1 MLICNSSTGVSLCCM
16 LHQVTPM
23 SCSIAALLV
32 LVSLFLSLHQSTSCC
47 ATGADDG
54 AANSLSSCLISHG
67 VTNFTLPTSP
77 SYAAVLNSSISN
89 LRFALPDV
97 GKPAAVVLPAS
108 KRDLQ
113 GAVLCARNSS
123 LAIRVRSGGHS
134 YEGLSYTTE
143 NRVPFVVIDLAN
155 LNRVRVDAGS
165 ATAWAESGATLG
177 ELYYAVGR
185 SSRSLAFS
193 AGSCSTIGLGGIV
206 SGGGFGLLSRKF
218 GLAADNVLDAV
229 LVDAD
234 GRALD
239 RATMGRDVFW
249 AIRGGGGGSWGV
261 VYAWKLRLVPVPRNV
276 TVFSLGRTGPVEL
289 VAGLIHRWQFVAPSL
304 PDDFYLSV
312 YLPTGGVGSSSSS
325 SDGNVSVSFSG
336 QVLGP
341 KHRALSAL
349 RQSFPELGLT
359 KSELAE
365 TSWLDAT
372 AQFAGLDTAA
382 DLSNRLLGRSKQYS
396 KGKSDYV
403 RSPISRR
410 AMAGIVRYLST
421 GPPRQGQ
428 GQGAGYVI
436 LDPYGGA
443 MARIGSSDTPCPHRA
458 GTLYGVQYQVYW
470 DDDDHDLGGREAA
483 GESCVGWLRS
493 LYAFMAPHVSKDPR
507 AAYVN
512 YLDLDL
518 GTNNWTASVGGSS
531 EAAVARARSSWGVS
545 YFGDNFN
552 RLVRA
557 KTAVDPGNVFNNA
570 QSIPPL

>member
-1 MLICNSSTGVSLCCM
+1 
-16 LHQVTPM
+16 M
-23 SCSIAALLV
+23 SCSIAAV
-32 LVSLFLSLHQSTSCC
+32 VVSLFLSLNQIISCR
-47 ATGADDG
+47 AAGADDDG
-54 AANSLSSCLISHG
+54 AARSLASCLISHG
-67 VTNFTLPTSP
+67 VTNFTLPTSR
-77 SYAAVLNSSISN
+77 SYAGVLNSSISN

-97 GKPAAVVLPAS
+97 GKPAAVVLPGS
-108 KRDLQ
+108 RQDLQ
-113 GAVLCARNSS
+113 RSVLCARSSS
-123 LAIRVRSGGHS
+123 LAVRVRSGGHS
-134 YEGLSYTTE
+134 YEGLSYTSE
-143 NRVPFVVIDLAN
+143 NRVPFVVIDVAN
-155 LNRVRVDAGS
+155 LNRVRVDRGS
-165 ATAWAESGATLG
+165 ATAWAEAGATLG
-177 ELYYAVGR
+177 EL
-185 SSRSLAFS
+185 
-193 AGSCSTIGLGGIV
+193 
-206 SGGGFGLLSRKF
+206 F

-239 RATMGRDVFW
+239 RAAMGRDVFW

-276 TVFSLGRTGPVEL
+276 TVLSVGRTGPVEL
-289 VAGLIHRWQFVAPSL
+289 VAGLVHRWQLVAPSL

-312 YLPTGGVGSSSSS
+312 YLPTGPSSL
-325 SDGNVSVSFSG
+325 DGNVSVSFSG

-349 RQSFPELGLT
+349 RQSFPELGLAE
-359 KSELAE
+359 SELGEA
-365 TSWLDAT
+365 SWLDAT

-382 DLSNRLLGRSKQYS
+382 DLPNRQLGSRQYF

-410 AMAGIVRYLST
+410 AMADIVRYLST

-428 GQGAGYVI
+428 GQGGGYVI

-443 MARIGSSDTPCPHRA
+443 MARIASGDTPFPHRA

-470 DDDDHDLGGREAA
+470 DEDGELGGRAAAAA
-483 GESCVGWLRS
+483 GEFCVRWLRS
-493 LYAFMAPHVSKDPR
+493 LYAFMAPHVSKGPR

-518 GTNNWTASVGGSS
+518 GANNWTAPAGGSS
-531 EAAVARARSSWGVS
+531 KAAVARARSSWGAA
-545 YFGDNFN
+545 YFGDNFD
-552 RLVRA
+552 RLVGA

>member
-1 MLICNSSTGVSLCCM
+1 MGFLQIWVEAGVPVAGDGRSSPGPGFPLPFTPSKHIVLCHWRRRRRRTQPLLLPHLPWRHE
-16 LHQVTPM
+16 LH
-23 SCSIAALLV
+23 S
-32 LVSLFLSLHQSTSCC
+32 
-47 ATGADDG
+47 
-54 AANSLSSCLISHG
+54 
-67 VTNFTLPTSP
+67 LPTSP
-77 SYAAVLNSSISN
+77 SYATVLNSSISN

-289 VAGLIHRWQFVAPSL
+289 IAGLIHRWQFVAPSL

-312 YLPTGGVGSSSSS
+312 YLPTGGVGSSSS

-359 KSELAE
+359 ESELAE

-382 DLSNRLLGRSKQYS
+382 DLSNRLLGRSKQYF

-458 GTLYGVQYQVYW
+458 GTLYGVQYQ
-470 DDDDHDLGGREAA
+470 E
-483 GESCVGWLRS
+483 
-493 LYAFMAPHVSKDPR
+493 PR

-531 EAAVARARSSWGVS
+531 EAAVARARSSWGVA

>member
-1 MLICNSSTGVSLCCM
+1 
-16 LHQVTPM
+16 M
-23 SCSIAALLV
+23 SCSIAAV
-32 LVSLFLSLHQSTSCC
+32 VVSLFLSLNQIISCR
-47 ATGADDG
+47 AAGADDDG
-54 AANSLSSCLISHG
+54 AARSLASCLISHG
-67 VTNFTLPTSP
+67 VTNFTLPTSR
-77 SYAAVLNSSISN
+77 SYAGVLNSSISN

-97 GKPAAVVLPAS
+97 GKPAAVVLPGS
-108 KRDLQ
+108 RQDLQ
-113 GAVLCARNSS
+113 RSVLCARSSS
-123 LAIRVRSGGHS
+123 LAVRVRSGGHS
-134 YEGLSYTTE
+134 YEGLSYTSE
-143 NRVPFVVIDLAN
+143 NRVPFVVIDVAN
-155 LNRVRVDAGS
+155 LNRVRVDRGS
-165 ATAWAESGATLG
+165 ATAWAEAGATLG

-185 SSRSLAFS
+185 SGRSLAFS
-193 AGSCSTIGLGGIV
+193 AGSCSTIGLGGTV
-206 SGGGFGLLSRKF
+206 SGGGFGLLSRRF

-239 RATMGRDVFW
+239 RAAMGRDVFW

-276 TVFSLGRTGPVEL
+276 TVLSVGRTGPVEL
-289 VAGLIHRWQFVAPSL
+289 VAGLVHRWQLVAPSL

-312 YLPTGGVGSSSSS
+312 YLPTGPSSL
-325 SDGNVSVSFSG
+325 DGNVSVSFSG

-349 RQSFPELGLT
+349 RQSFPELGLAE
-359 KSELAE
+359 SELGEA
-365 TSWLDAT
+365 SWLDAT

-382 DLSNRLLGRSKQYS
+382 DLPNRQLGSRQYF

-410 AMAGIVRYLST
+410 AMADIVRYLST

-428 GQGAGYVI
+428 GQGGGYVI

-443 MARIGSSDTPCPHRA
+443 MARIASGDTPFPHRA

-470 DDDDHDLGGREAA
+470 DEDGELGGRAAAAA
-483 GESCVGWLRS
+483 GEFCVRWLRS
-493 LYAFMAPHVSKDPR
+493 LYAFMAPHVSKGPR

-518 GTNNWTASVGGSS
+518 GANNWTAPAGGSS
-531 EAAVARARSSWGVS
+531 KAAVARARSSWGAA
-545 YFGDNFN
+545 YFGDNFD
-552 RLVRA
+552 RLVGA

>member
-1 MLICNSSTGVSLCCM
+1 
-16 LHQVTPM
+16 M
-23 SCSIAALLV
+23 SCSIVAL
-32 LVSLFLSLHQSTSCC
+32 LVSLFVSLHQSTPCC
-47 ATGADDG
+47 AAGADDG
-54 AANSLSSCLISHG
+54 AAHSLSSCLISHG
-67 VTNFTLPTSP
+67 VTNFTLRASP
-77 SYAAVLNSSISN
+77 SYAAILNSSISN

-97 GKPAAVVLPAS
+97 GKPAAVVLPSS

-113 GAVLCARNSS
+113 RAVLCARSSS

-143 NRVPFVVIDLAN
+143 NHVPFVVIDVAN
-155 LNRVRVDAGS
+155 LNRVRVDEGS
-165 ATAWAESGATLG
+165 ATARAESGATLG

-185 SSRSLAFS
+185 SSRTLAFS

-239 RATMGRDVFW
+239 RTTMGRDVFW

-276 TVFSLGRTGPVEL
+276 TVFSVGRTGPVDL
-289 VAGLIHRWQFVAPSL
+289 VAGLVHRWQFVAPSL

-312 YLPTGGVGSSSSS
+312 YLPTGGLGSSSSS

-359 KSELAE
+359 ESEVAE

-382 DLSNRLLGRSKQYS
+382 DLPNRLLGSKQYS

-428 GQGAGYVI
+428 GQGGGYVI

-443 MARIGSSDTPCPHRA
+443 MARIGSRDTPCPHRA

-470 DDDDHDLGGREAA
+470 DDDLDGRAAA
-483 GESCVGWLRS
+483 GEFCVAWLRS

-507 AAYVN
+507 GAYVN

-518 GTNNWTASVGGSS
+518 GADNWTAPAGGSS
-531 EAAVARARSSWGVS
+531 EAAVARARSSWGAA
-545 YFGDNFN
+545 YFGDNFD